1 MAEKLLN
8 CKGLA
13 CPQPVLETKK
23 ALEEL
28 PAGAVLTVVVDN
40 AAAKENVTLFAANA
54 GHLVQAAEGNGEYV
68 LTITKGG
75 KEAAPPGEAKEPG
88 GRGQKE
94 RGAGLQGKTVFLV
107 TSNILGQGS
116 PDLGQTLMKSFFT
129 AVAEQEPPPKAL
141 IFLNT
146 GVFLTA
152 RDSGVLGHLQ
162 KIAGKGAALL
172 SCGTCLDYY
181 KLKEKLAV
189 GRVSNMYE
197 ILELVSSAEKVV
209 TIA

>member
-1 MAEKLLN
+1 MTEKKLN

-75 KEAAPPGEAKEPG
+75 KEAAPAREAKEPG
-88 GRGQKE
+88 QSGRGQKE
-94 RGAGLQGKTVFLV
+94 RGAGPQGKTVFLV

-129 AVAEQEPPPKAL
+129 AVA
-141 IFLNT
+141 
-146 GVFLTA
+146 
-152 RDSGVLGHLQ
+152 
-162 KIAGKGAALL
+162 
-172 SCGTCLDYY
+172 
-181 KLKEKLAV
+181 
-189 GRVSNMYE
+189 
-197 ILELVSSAEKVV
+197 
-209 TIA
+209 